1 MANITETPSYDA
13 GIYQIETTDPVL
25 GGPNG
30 IANAQAK
37 GLANRTAFLKQ
48 QIDYLNSGQLTPAW
62 IASQDYVQGELQKLD
77 SKQSVRAATTANIT
91 LSGVQTID
99 GVALTVGERV
109 LVKDQTAA
117 AQNGIY
123 LVAAQGW
130 TRATDADNGTKLS
143 SGARV
148 AVEEGAVNSGKV
160 WYLATP
166 GYITVDTTM
175 LQFNDEHP
183 AATQQLPG
191 VLRLATQAE
200 AASGTLDNV
209 AVSPKDVNK
218 AISSRYLALGSPL
231 PVVNIGPIWHDD
243 YADWMT
249 WQTFNQNGANYTGYA
264 SRLVGSLLL
273 DTQPTPRAGY
283 IKSGVQNLS
292 RVTYA
297 ALRAWAQHNGLMV
310 APGVWAAGTIQCADN
325 ADGTTFRIYDV
336 RGEFLRAWDD
346 NRGLDIGRALFSV
359 QADAMQN
366 VTGSINVAAA
376 SDEPLSTADVSKWV
390 TSGVLDI
397 NRAPMNHSSVQ
408 TLATTG
414 AGIGGFTF
422 DLSRQARTATETHPH
437 NSALLA
443 AIKY

>member
-1 MANITETPSYDA
+1 MANVTETPSYDA

-48 QIDYLNSGQLTPAW
+48 QIDQLNSGQLTPAW
-62 IASQDYVQGELQKLD
+62 IASQDYVQEQLQKLD
-77 SKQSVRAATTANIT
+77 AKQSVRAATTANIT
-91 LSGVQTID
+91 LSGAQTID
-99 GVALTVGERV
+99 GVTLMVGARV

-123 LVAAQGW
+123 LVAAQSW
-130 TRATDADNGTKLS
+130 SRATDADNGTKLS

-148 AVEEGAVNSGKV
+148 AVEEGTVNAGKV
-160 WYLATP
+160 WHLATT
-166 GYITVDTTM
+166 GSITVGTTL

-191 VLRLATQAE
+191 VLRFATQAE

-218 AISSRYLALGSPL
+218 VISSRYLASGSPL

-249 WQTFNQNGANYTGYA
+249 WQTFNQNGASYTGYA
-264 SRLVGSLLL
+264 SRLIGSLLL

-310 APGVWAAGTIQCADN
+310 APGVWTAGAIQCADN

-336 RGEFLRAWDD
+336 RGEFLRAFDD
-346 NRGLDIGRALFSV
+346 GRGVDAGRAPLSN
-359 QADAMQN
+359 QAD
-366 VTGSINVAAA
+366 SIQHH
-376 SDEPLSTADVSKWV
+376 SHSLPTSTSNSSSSSGIWGVHDQYWGQYDTFNEQPANGHFAG
-390 TSGVLDI
+390 TSSWFGQV
-397 NRAPMNHSSVQ
+397 PGM
-408 TLATTG
+408 
-414 AGIGGFTF
+414 
-422 DLSRQARTATETHPH
+422 ARGNFQPETRPRNTALP
-437 NSALLA
+437 A